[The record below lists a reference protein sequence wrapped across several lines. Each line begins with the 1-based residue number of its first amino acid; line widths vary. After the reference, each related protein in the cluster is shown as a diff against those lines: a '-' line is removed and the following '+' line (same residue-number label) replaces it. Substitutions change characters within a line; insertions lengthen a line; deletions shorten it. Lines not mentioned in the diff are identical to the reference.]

1 MIGIKKKYKLARG
14 FLMARQRDP
23 WWRFQDLIGAKARIK
38 PDKNFIPKIDQA
50 IEELEALKKTEWIDQ
65 GFSWNKTQPILDLVN
80 ELDEMHS
87 DNFIKAWNNT
97 SLRLW
102 DKLDQI
108 DPEIKTDESVKRLMS
123 KHLVN

>member
-1 MIGIKKKYKLARG
+1 MGKK
-14 FLMARQRDP
+14 RDA

-87 DNFIKAWNNT
+87 DNFIKAWDNT
-97 SLRLW
+97 SIRLW

-108 DPEIKTDESVKRLMS
+108 DPEIKKDESVKRLMS